1 MKIAIIGYG
10 KMGKTIEKIATKEK
24 IEIACIIDKD
34 LQKGIYQKLMFLLIF
49 VFHQRLLKIL
59 LNLLTAE
66 YQLYVELPAGLK
78 ILIW

>member
-34 LQKGIYQKLMFLLIF
+34 LQKGDLSEADVSINFC
-49 VFHQRLLKIL
+49 VPSAVVKIL